1 MLWWVAELEEEQI
14 QPHLAGLNAGIDTE
28 EGVIG
33 AGGGELG
40 SHRLSSVATV
50 SVENE
55 ASGALVSPQCLLLGC
70 GWQCCACEGC
80 QAMPRV
86 NRCPCVKAASD

>member
-1 MLWWVAELEEEQI
+1 MEEEQI
-14 QPHLAGLNAGIDTE
+14 QPHRAGLNAGIDTE
-28 EGVIG
+28 EGVVG
-33 AGGGELG
+33 AGGGGELR

-70 GWQCCACEGC
+70 GW
-80 QAMPRV
+80 
-86 NRCPCVKAASD
+86 